1 MTTETPSDHPGERR
15 SIQRAREAR
24 EARRQLQR
32 HFREAADDLKDIQAT
47 RTRLG
52 LRFLVDAGRLG
63 GPNDGADD

>member
-1 MTTETPSDHPGERR
+1 MTAEAPSDHPGERR
-15 SIQRAREAR
+15 SIQRAR